1 MQCLN
6 IPNTGSVKLT
16 PAMLSPAISFQNT
29 FKLRPN
35 SYVPGNISLMPGI
48 EVQIKA
54 SAPAATASG
63 GTASNKSKKGPS
75 SSTNPSGLVVLE
87 GFAASL
93 ESGGKLVVTC
103 TVDGITHQ
111 AVAERRERQ
120 LARQKRAA
128 KRRRKEEKERHERR
142 AVREA
147 EREQERLQRLAE
159 RKSKKL
165 AEREARRR
173 RAELA
178 SGLSASSKGG
188 IKSSNSLTRLEAEG
202 RSGKASPS
210 VHAQAAAAEPL
221 PAPVARRPKSSRNTE
236 RNTEPPQ
243 TPPRGEPAAAS
254 AERPS
259 DASYVTAVAE
269 PAAQGSGFK
278 PPRGAQGTPI
288 LGMGGV
294 GANAG
299 AELMAAMA
307 RRRAKNHED

>member
-16 PAMLSPAISFQNT
+16 PAMLSPAISFQNVL
-29 FKLRPN
+29 KLRPN

-48 EVQIKA
+48 EVQISA
-54 SAPAATASG
+54 SAPAAASAG
-63 GTASNKSKKGPS
+63 SASNKSKKGS
-75 SSTNPSGLVVLE
+75 SSSANPSGLVVLD

-128 KRRRKEEKERHERR
+128 KRRRREEKERHERR
-142 AVREA
+142 AIRDA

-159 RKSKKL
+159 RKAKKL

-210 VHAQAAAAEPL
+210 VHAQQAAAEPL
-221 PAPVARRPKSSRNTE
+221 PAPVARRPKSSRNT
-236 RNTEPPQ
+236 NAEPPQ
-243 TPPRGEPAAAS
+243 TPPRADPASGAAV
-254 AERPS
+254 ERPS
-259 DASYVTAVAE
+259 DASYVTAVTE
-269 PAAQGSGFK
+269 PSAPGSGYK
-278 PPRGAQGTPI
+278 PPLSAQGTPI

-307 RRRAKNHED
+307 RRRAKNQED

>member
-6 IPNTGSVKLT
+6 IPNTGSVKLN

-54 SAPAATASG
+54 SAPAAAVS
-63 GTASNKSKKGPS
+63 GTASNKSKKGAS
-75 SSTNPSGLVVLE
+75 SGTNPSGPVVLD

-128 KRRRKEEKERHERR
+128 KRRRREEKERHERR

-159 RKSKKL
+159 RKARKL

-210 VHAQAAAAEPL
+210 VHAQAVEPL
-221 PAPVARRPKSSRNTE
+221 PAPVARRPKSSRNNAE
-236 RNTEPPQ
+236 APQ
-243 TPPRGEPAAAS
+243 TPPRAEPA

-259 DASYVTAVAE
+259 DASYVTAVTE
-269 PAAQGSGFK
+269 PAAPAPGSGFK

-307 RRRAKNHED
+307 RRRAKNQED